1 MVFLKVIKLVV
12 FTVVYDSSF
21 WFGSYS
27 ALLYGGEVMLWDEEL
42 SERKMHILKTLI
54 DDYIKTAQPVGS
66 RTISRKHEL
75 GLSSA
80 TIRNEMAD
88 LEEMGYISQPHTSAG
103 RVPSDKGYRYYV
115 DHLMQVQTLK
125 MDEIRQIK
133 DAIELKINEI
143 NTLIRRASDIISMV
157 TGYAAIALSPSL
169 TKAVLKS
176 VQVLPIDDRKI
187 LLIAVTSGGIVKNH
201 IVRIDVE
208 TNQEMLTVLSNY
220 LQEKLNGLII
230 ENINFPHILDIR
242 TETGAPAELIANV
255 IDGLVQC
262 MNDIEDSELIMNGI
276 TNLLNHP
283 EFSDL
288 LKIKEVFELFNDQ
301 SVIKALMNTA
311 MRKQVLNVQIG
322 KENEHE
328 VMRDCS
334 IVTAVYSL
342 GDTELGAL
350 GILGP
355 TRMSYSRVLSAMSY
369 IRKIINNEILRILND
384 E

>member
-1 MVFLKVIKLVV
+1 M
-12 FTVVYDSSF
+12 
-21 WFGSYS
+21 
-27 ALLYGGEVMLWDEEL
+27 WDEGL
-42 SERKMHILKTLI
+42 SERKMYILKTLV

-103 RVPSDKGYRYYV
+103 RVPSDKGYRFYV

-125 MDEIRQIK
+125 MDEINQIK
-133 DAIELKINEI
+133 DAIERRIDEI
-143 NTLIRRASDIISMV
+143 NTLIRRATDIISMV
-157 TGYAAIALSPSL
+157 TGYASIALSPSL

-176 VQVLPIDDRKI
+176 VQVLPIDEKKI
-187 LLIAVTSGGIVKNH
+187 LIIAVTSTGVVKNQV
-201 IVRIDVE
+201 VRIGFEASYD
-208 TNQEMLTVLSNY
+208 TLTVLTNY

-230 ENINFPHILDIR
+230 ENIEFPHIKEIQK
-242 TETGAPAELIANV
+242 ETGISPELISYV
-255 IDGLVQC
+255 IDGVKKC
-262 MNDIEDSELIMNGI
+262 MQEIESSELIIDGI

-288 LKIKEVFELFNDQ
+288 LKVKELFELFNDQ
-301 SVIKALMNTA
+301 STIKTLMNTA
-311 MRKQVLNVQIG
+311 MKKQGLNVQIG

-334 IVTAVYSL
+334 LVTAVYSL

-355 TRMSYSRVLSAMSY
+355 TRMYYSRVVSAMSY
-369 IRKIINNEILRILND
+369 VRKIINNEILRIIND

>member
-1 MVFLKVIKLVV
+1 MVSLCNTIGCFL
-12 FTVVYDSSF
+12 FCSS
-21 WFGSYS
+21 S
-27 ALLYGGEVMLWDEEL
+27 ALLYGGEVTVWDEGL
-42 SERKMHILKTLI
+42 SERKMYILKTLV

-103 RVPSDKGYRYYV
+103 RVPSDKGYRFYV

-125 MDEIRQIK
+125 MDEINQIK
-133 DAIELKINEI
+133 DAIERRIDEI
-143 NTLIRRASDIISMV
+143 NTLIRRATDIISMV
-157 TGYAAIALSPSL
+157 TGYASIALSPSL

-176 VQVLPIDDRKI
+176 VQVLPIDEKKI
-187 LLIAVTSGGIVKNH
+187 LIIAVTSTGVVKNQV
-201 IVRIDVE
+201 VRIGFEASYD
-208 TNQEMLTVLSNY
+208 TLTVLTNY

-230 ENINFPHILDIR
+230 ENIEFPHIKEIQK
-242 TETGAPAELIANV
+242 ETGISPELISYV
-255 IDGLVQC
+255 IDGVKKC
-262 MNDIEDSELIMNGI
+262 MQEIESSELIIDGI

-288 LKIKEVFELFNDQ
+288 LKVKELFELFNDQ
-301 SVIKALMNTA
+301 STIKTLMNTA
-311 MRKQVLNVQIG
+311 MKKQGLNVQIG

-334 IVTAVYSL
+334 LVTAVYSL

-355 TRMSYSRVLSAMSY
+355 TRMYYSRVVSAMSY
-369 IRKIINNEILRILND
+369 VRKIINNEILRIIND